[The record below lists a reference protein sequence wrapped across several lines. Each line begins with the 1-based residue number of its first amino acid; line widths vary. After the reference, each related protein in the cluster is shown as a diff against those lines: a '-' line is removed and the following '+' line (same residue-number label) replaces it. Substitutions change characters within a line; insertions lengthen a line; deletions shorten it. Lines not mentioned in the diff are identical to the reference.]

1 MYKRQF
7 KNLISKNQYSKTNQK
22 ISLKDYKPN
31 HLTYTAEVNETS
43 LLAFSEIYYDK
54 GWNLYLNGEEHPY
67 FRANYV
73 LRAMEVPAGNH
84 KIEFKFEPEKYYL
97 GEKISLASSAVLIIL
112 LVFVGYRELK

>member
-1 MYKRQF
+1 MCIR
-7 KNLISKNQYSKTNQK
+7 
-22 ISLKDYKPN
+22 DR
-31 HLTYTAEVNETS
+31 TYIAEVNEIS

-73 LRAMEVPAGNH
+73 LRAMELPAGNH
-84 KIEFKFEPEKYYL
+84 KIEFKFEPEKYFL

-112 LVFVGYRELK
+112 LIFVAYRELK